1 MITSGHWTIRRSWTT
16 KRRRTMAKSTYE
28 MAKENYPEH
37 WNKEML
43 KRLVSKGRL
52 TREQYEE
59 ITGEEYEP

>member
-1 MITSGHWTIRRSWTT
+1 M

-37 WNKEML
+37 WNKEMM